1 MRRPCPRAK
10 LSEDKG
16 KGGGMSEDAD
26 ERVARMGMFDAQA
39 GLDRPARGG
48 LGSVRAPAEDIPVF
62 ASTDVLV
69 VGGGPAGTTAAIAA
83 ARTGAS
89 VILVERYNHLGGLST
104 GGLVIWI
111 DRMSDWDGKLVIRGL
126 AEELLDR
133 LPADAIKGPDSS
145 LWGSRDEAPVAEWAP
160 RASAHHGAVTWAPMI
175 DPEWLKLAS
184 LAMVQ
189 EAGVDLLLHSWA
201 SAPLMED
208 GRLAGAIIES
218 KQGRQ
223 AVRAKAVVDASGD
236 GDMFSRAGEG
246 SEGDIDQDNIHHCA
260 NTASLLSGVDVDAW
274 MAFRTGD
281 SVGYKQFMAAGRKA
295 VKHFIL
301 PLAGW
306 RDDVVVFMG
315 PRFSGFDVLK
325 IDDLTQLELL
335 SRQAIVD
342 LMTFY
347 KANAPGFEKSWLM
360 LTAPQLGARHSR
372 RLVGRHRMTATET
385 RSGEVLAD
393 EIGVSPSLSPNL
405 PTVSVP
411 YGALLPAGA
420 DNLLVAGRHIS
431 TDAQTHTFMREI
443 PQCWLTGHAAG
454 VAAAMT
460 AGGGGRA
467 HEVSAPDLR
476 RELAR
481 QGAYLHD
488 QA

>member
-1 MRRPCPRAK
+1 MNK
-10 LSEDKG
+10 
-16 KGGGMSEDAD
+16 DAD
-26 ERVARMGMFDAQA
+26 ELVASKGVFDAGA
-39 GLDRPARGG
+39 GLERPARGG
-48 LGSVRAPAEDIPVF
+48 LGTVKAPAEEVPVF

-133 LPADAIKGPDSS
+133 LPTDAIKGPAPE
-145 LWGSRDEAPVAEWAP
+145 LWGSREEGPVSEWAP

-201 SAPLMED
+201 SAPLVED

-236 GDMFSRAGEG
+236 GDMFARAGEG
-246 SEGDIDQDNIHHCA
+246 AEGDVDQDNIHHCA

-274 MAFRTGD
+274 MAFRTSDAPGF
-281 SVGYKQFMAAGRKA
+281 KQFMAAGRQA

-301 PLAGW
+301 PMAGW

-315 PRFSGFDVLK
+315 PRFAGFDVLK
-325 IDDLTQLELL
+325 IDDLTKLELL

-342 LMTFY
+342 LLAFY
-347 KANAPGFEKSWLM
+347 KANAPGFEKAWLM

-372 RLVGRHRMTATET
+372 RLVGRHRMTADET
-385 RSGEVLAD
+385 RSGQILSD
-393 EIGVSPSLSPNL
+393 EIGVSPSLSPNH

-411 YGALLPAGA
+411 YGALLPRGTES
-420 DNLLVAGRHIS
+420 LLVAGRHIS
-431 TDAQTHTFMREI
+431 SDAQTHTFMREI

-460 AGGGGRA
+460 AGGGAPA
-467 HEVSAPDLR
+467 HAVPVGDIQ

-481 QGAYLHD
+481 QGAYL
-488 QA
+488 QKET

>member
-1 MRRPCPRAK
+1 
-10 LSEDKG
+10 
-16 KGGGMSEDAD
+16 MSEDAD
-26 ERVARMGMFDAQA
+26 ERVARMGMFDAGRA
-39 GLDRPARGG
+39 LARPARGG
-48 LGSVRAPAEDIPVF
+48 LGAWRDPGGDIPVF
-62 ASTDVLV
+62 ATTDVLV
-69 VGGGPAGTTAAIAA
+69 IGGGPAGTTAAIAA

-111 DRMSDWDGKLVIRGL
+111 DRMSDWDGRLVIRGL

-133 LPADAIKGPDSS
+133 LPRDAIKGPDKSQ
-145 LWGSRDEAPVAEWAP
+145 WGSRDEMAVREWAP

-184 LAMVQ
+184 LSMIS
-189 EAGVDLLLHSWA
+189 EAGVDVLLHSWA
-201 SAPLMED
+201 TASIVED
-208 GRLAGAIIES
+208 GRLAGAIVES
-218 KQGRQ
+218 KQGRL
-223 AVRAKAVVDASGD
+223 AIRAKAVVDASGD
-236 GDMFSRAGEG
+236 GDMFARAGEG
-246 SEGDIDQDNIHHCA
+246 AEGDVDQDNIHHCA

-281 SVGYKQFMAAGRKA
+281 EAGFKAFMAAGRKA

-301 PLAGW
+301 PMAGW

-342 LMTFY
+342 LLGFY
-347 KANAPGFEKSWLM
+347 KANAPGFERSWLM

-372 RLVGRHRMTATET
+372 RLVGRHRMTAAET
-385 RSGEVLAD
+385 RSGDVLAD

-411 YGALLPAGA
+411 YGALLPRKA

-431 TDAQTHTFMREI
+431 SDAQTHTFMREI

-454 VAAAMT
+454 VAAALT
-460 AGGGGRA
+460 AGAGGPA
-467 HEVSAPDLR
+467 HAVPVADIQ
-476 RELAR
+476 RELRR
-481 QGAYLHD
+481 QGAHLQHE
-488 QA
+488 A